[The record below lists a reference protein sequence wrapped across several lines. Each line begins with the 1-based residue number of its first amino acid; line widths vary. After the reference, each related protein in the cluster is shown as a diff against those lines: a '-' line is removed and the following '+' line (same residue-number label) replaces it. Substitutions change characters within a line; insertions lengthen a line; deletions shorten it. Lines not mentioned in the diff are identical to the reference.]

1 MTHVLVIDDDEDTRI
16 TLSSLL
22 AELGYEVSFAKDGDA
37 GIEFHRRGH
46 FELVMVDLG
55 LPGKSGIQTT
65 REFVREFPDVRVIAM
80 SGTHADELVR
90 AKEEGAFATLAKPLQ
105 PEEVEEAIG
114 SVMRISRGW
123 DGPVD

>member
-1 MTHVLVIDDDEDTRI
+1 MAHILVIDDDEDTRI
-16 TLSSLL
+16 TLSALL
-22 AELGYEVSFAKDGDA
+22 EELGYEASFAKDGDA
-37 GIEFHRRGH
+37 GIEFHRRAH
-46 FELVMVDLG
+46 FDLVMVDLG

-65 REFVREFPDVRVIAM
+65 KEILREFPDARVIAM

-105 PEEVEEAIG
+105 YEEVENAIG

-123 DGPVD
+123 EGPVV

>member
-1 MTHVLVIDDDEDTRI
+1 MAHVLIIDDDEDARI
-16 TLSSLL
+16 TLSGLL
-22 AELGYEVSFAKDGDA
+22 ADLGYEAAFAKDGES
-37 GIEFHRRGH
+37 GIESYRREH

-65 REFVREFPDVRVIAM
+65 KEIVTEFPDARVIAM

-105 PEEVEEAIG
+105 PEAVEEAVG
-114 SVMRISRGW
+114 AVMRISRGW
-123 DGPVD
+123 EGPVI